1 MQHNNV
7 ERVPFALRAAH
18 CSRKDSWIGNELAV
32 ALLCGQENLSL
43 LSSPLVVLATP
54 GRPALCLLD
63 RKWLPFL
70 RSAEAVRTQNS
81 RRESWIHLRIGHA
94 RMHPGSKTMPCMR
107 EKNVCRVRTV

>member
-32 ALLCGQENLSL
+32 ALLWWEEE
-43 LSSPLVVLATP
+43 ATP